1 MARISLSLL
10 GGFQARRGSQP
21 LTVPSRKAR
30 ALLSYLALP
39 PGRRHPREQL
49 AALLWGGLG
58 DAQARDSLRHALAVL
73 RQALGQSVLTDG
85 QTVALDPAAVDIDA
99 VGFEHAAARGAADAA
114 AEIYRGDLLEGL
126 ALGEPPFE
134 DWLRIER
141 ARLRELGQRAL
152 AQQLTRQQASGALEQ
167 AIQTAL
173 RLLAIDQLQE
183 HVHRTLIGLYL
194 RQGRRG
200 DALKQYNACVAILK
214 QELGADPE
222 AATRRLYE
230 SLRGPKTTEAA
241 PLQDDTSRIGLGP
254 DELGTPETPLI
265 GREPEMRR
273 LRAALEDAAAGR
285 GSVVTI
291 VGEPGIGKSRLVQE
305 LALEAAQRKTRVL
318 IGRCYQSEQ
327 ILAFGAWADAFR
339 GGGLAE
345 LVRTERL
352 SPGWRRDLSRFFP
365 ELTSDASE
373 AGTAPT
379 DYLRLFEAAAH
390 LVGGLASR
398 DPLLVLLEDIHWA
411 DEMSLR
417 LLAHLSRRV
426 PTRRVLLVTT
436 AREDEVADSPALR
449 LAMNEI
455 HEHRFAIALA
465 LRPLSRQAV
474 ASLLRSLTL
483 ARSTVAFD
491 SRLEE
496 DIWIA
501 SDGNPLMAVESL
513 RTVQEG
519 RISPEIA
526 QTVARMPL
534 PDRVRAVIAGRLE
547 RLTERGRALTAG
559 AAVIGRE
566 FESDLLERAAGLA
579 PTETTEG
586 LEELLRRRVLHET
599 RGGLDFTHASIR
611 EVAYGQLSLP
621 RRKLLH
627 GHVANALET
636 LYAANLA
643 PHYAA
648 IGGHARAAGAWDT
661 ALTYLRAAGD
671 QAAMR
676 SAHREA
682 VTFFEQALEA
692 SRQLPSSHAVIERSI
707 DLRIELRKS
716 LFPGGELP
724 RMDAHLSEGERLA
737 VGLGDQRRLARISTY
752 RAHSFWAAG
761 ETLQAID
768 AGTRALASADAVGDL
783 ALRAPASCYLAQACH
798 AHGEYARAVE
808 LLTSV
813 VNALDGPLVHEL
825 FGMNFPA
832 AGHARVFL
840 AISLAELG
848 EFAEALA
855 RGRDAR
861 TLAEAL
867 DHSYGLFH
875 AWWAL
880 GIVNVLREHP
890 EAAIE
895 SLERS
900 LSVIEQRGMP
910 LMHNA
915 ALGYLGHAYARA
927 GRLDAGLPLLE
938 RAFAQAVEM
947 SFLCRHSLTLTF
959 LADAR
964 LISGDRAAAE
974 RAAHEAL
981 GLARRHAQRG
991 HEAWALKTLGDSL
1004 DATVPEQ
1011 APRAEAAYREALAL
1025 ANDLGMRPLIAH
1037 CTLALGR
1044 LYRLTTKQ
1052 PEADANLASAKSMYA
1067 GMGMTGGIVE

>member
-1 MARISLSLL
+1 
-10 GGFQARRGSQP
+10 
-21 LTVPSRKAR
+21 
-30 ALLSYLALP
+30 
-39 PGRRHPREQL
+39 
-49 AALLWGGLG
+49 
-58 DAQARDSLRHALAVL
+58 
-73 RQALGQSVLTDG
+73 LTDG

-99 VGFEHAAARGAADAA
+99 VGFEQAAARGAVDAA

-152 AQQLTRQQASGALEQ
+152 AHQLTRQQASGALEQ
-167 AIQTAL
+167 AVQTAL

-183 HVHRTLIGLYL
+183 NVHRTLIGLYL

-200 DALKQYNACVAILK
+200 DALKQYDACVAILK
-214 QELGADPE
+214 RELGAGSD
-222 AATRRLYE
+222 AVTRRLYE
-230 SLRGPKTTEAA
+230 SLRGPRA
-241 PLQDDTSRIGLGP
+241 PESPPPPDDTSKIGLGA

-265 GREPEMRR
+265 GREPEMGR
-273 LRAALEDAAAGR
+273 LRALLEEAAAGR

-305 LALEAAQRKTRVL
+305 LALEAASRKTRVL

-327 ILAFGAWADAFR
+327 ILAFGVWADAFR
-339 GGGLAE
+339 GGRLTEPLRA
-345 LVRTERL
+345 ERL
-352 SPGWRRDLSRFFP
+352 SPRWRRDLSRFFP
-365 ELTSDASE
+365 ELTVDAGD
-373 AGTAPT
+373 AGAPT

-390 LVGGLASR
+390 LIADLASR

-417 LLAHLSRRV
+417 LLAYLSRRLA
-426 PTRRVLLVTT
+426 TRRVLLVTT

-449 LAMNEI
+449 LTMQEI
-455 HEHRFAIALA
+455 HEHRFAVTLA

-474 ASLLRSLTL
+474 ASLLRSLTR
-483 ARSTVAFD
+483 ARSTVTFD
-491 SRLEE
+491 ARLEE

-513 RTVQEG
+513 RTVHEG

-526 QTVARMPL
+526 QTAARMPL

-547 RLTERGRALTAG
+547 RLTERGRALIAA

-579 PTETTEG
+579 PDDIADG
-586 LEELLRRRVLHET
+586 LDELLRRHLLHET

-621 RRKLLH
+621 RRRLLH
-627 GHVANALET
+627 GHVGNALQT

-692 SRQLPSSHAVIERSI
+692 SRHLAPSREVIEQSI
-707 DLRIELRKS
+707 DPRIELRKS

-737 VGLGDQRRLARISTY
+737 VGIGDQRRLARISTY

-768 AGTRALASADAVGDL
+768 AGTCAVASADAVGDL

-798 AHGEYARAVE
+798 AHGDYARAIG
-808 LLTSV
+808 LLTGV
-813 VNALDGPLVHEL
+813 VHALDGPLAHEL
-825 FGMNFPA
+825 FGMNFPP

-840 AISLAELG
+840 AISLAEIG

-855 RGRDAR
+855 RGQEAR

-867 DHSYGLFH
+867 EHSYGLFH

-880 GIVNVLREHP
+880 GIVNVLRGQP

-895 SLERS
+895 ALERS

-927 GRLDAGLPLLE
+927 GRLDAALPVLE
-938 RAFAQAVEM
+938 RAFAEAVDM
-947 SFLCRHSLTLTF
+947 SFLCRHSLTLTY
-959 LADAR
+959 LADAQ

-981 GLARRHAQRG
+981 DLARRHAQRG
-991 HEAWALKTLGDSL
+991 HEACALKTLGDSL
-1004 DATVPEQ
+1004 DATAPGQ
-1011 APRAEAAYREALAL
+1011 AARAEAAYREALVL
-1025 ANDLGMRPLIAH
+1025 ASDLGMRPLIAH

-1044 LYRLTTKQ
+1044 LYRLTAKQ
-1052 PEADANLASAKSMYA
+1052 QEADANLASAKSMYA
-1067 GMGMTGGIVE
+1067 GMGLNSAMVE